1 MYVYFCIFICNINIY
16 MYISTRL
23 IGVSRCLTGVMT
35 GGSVPG
41 MVYVARCTS
50 AEKRTQVGEYSQYPC
65 VSTCC
70 TPVWVFTVL
79 RVRTHGT
86 PM

>member
-1 MYVYFCIFICNINIY
+1 

-50 AEKRTQVGEYSQYPC
+50 AEKRTQVG
-65 VSTCC
+65 
-70 TPVWVFTVL
+70 
-79 RVRTHGT
+79 G
-86 PM
+86 